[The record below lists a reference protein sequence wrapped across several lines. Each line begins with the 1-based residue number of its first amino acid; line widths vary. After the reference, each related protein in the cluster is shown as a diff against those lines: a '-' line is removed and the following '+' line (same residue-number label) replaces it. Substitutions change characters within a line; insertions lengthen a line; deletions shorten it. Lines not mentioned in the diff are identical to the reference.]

1 MFLRKNLALIGVVGF
16 ILGFVIIQQFYLH
29 EKITKNIQPESE
41 NNLALEVSEL
51 IKTNDELTKEVNDLT
66 DQHGKLSRAAADASS
81 ANATLEENLNQYEI
95 ILGLTQ
101 VQGQGVEIIFND
113 KISSTQLVDVMNA
126 IKNIGADAIQINDR
140 RIIQNSSITEGFFYP
155 PVSVKVIGNKDLLY
169 EALVRPGGILDQ
181 IGLSK
186 EVVKSDNVNIDK
198 K

>member
-51 IKTNDELTKEVNDLT
+51 IKTNDELTKGVNDLT